1 MNLNFDEKE
10 FGKLLKAYIM
20 IGSNKIL
27 NRKIIFISLAL
38 IVVFCCVDC
47 KKESIIKV
55 LILSGKNNHEWQ
67 KTTTVLAKIY
77 QDSRLFIVNVT
88 ESPDTLTYKALK
100 KFDVI
105 VSNWNSWPDNNFRM
119 PGEWEMDFEKYV
131 NEGGGVVSIHA
142 GASSFYSW
150 NIYHA
155 IGIGRWG
162 KETHHGE
169 QTRVKVHGFDQT
181 HPVTKGFSDFY
192 IFDEIWEKT
201 DIFPGAKALASVS
214 GADEKDGHLISEP
227 ALFSN
232 QTGRGR
238 SFFTTLGHNERALLN
253 SGLQVILLRATQW
266 TAHREIS
273 IEPPADLKDSSITG
287 GNILSWKQSD
297 TTLSLIS
304 NSDILWQF
312 NFMNRFGKPYFHPVR
327 IKNSTLT
334 SVSPADHPWHLGLW
348 FSWKFINGVN
358 YWEYLDDFKSEGS
371 GYRSAGVTQIQKI
384 DIRKNPDFS
393 ADISM
398 EILYHP
404 VNDKAVMTEIR
415 NTHVSMPYNDGSYY
429 IDEEYIFN
437 PVIDEVVLD
446 RTPIEGEPEGKS
458 WGGYAGLSVRFNQDF
473 TSPEII
479 VQSESKDYRKGNWL
493 YMGFNTL
500 TAEKAGIC
508 VLRNSQFATP
518 TTSWYIINDPLTP
531 FYYYSP
537 SVLFDG
543 KIILRKGET
552 LRLKYRVW
560 ILSGQIEK
568 EKIQA
573 KYDEYLKNILK

>member
-1 MNLNFDEKE
+1 M
-10 FGKLLKAYIM
+10 FGT
-20 IGSNKIL
+20 NKIL
-27 NRKIIFISLAL
+27 NRQIVFISLAL
-38 IVVFCCVDC
+38 IVIFCCVDC
-47 KKESIIKV
+47 KKESLIKV

-67 KTTTVLAKIY
+67 KTTAVLTKNY
-77 QDSRLFIVNVT
+77 QDSRLFIVKVT
-88 ESPDTLTYKALK
+88 ENPDTLTYKTLK

-105 VSNWNSWPDNNFRM
+105 VSNWNSWPDINFRM
-119 PGEWEMDFEKYV
+119 SREWERDFERYV

-142 GASSFYSW
+142 GASSFYDW

-169 QTRVKVHGFDQT
+169 QTRGKVFGFDQT
-181 HPVTKGFSDFY
+181 HPVTKGFRDFY

-214 GADEKDGHLISEP
+214 ANDEKDGHLISEP
-227 ALFSN
+227 AIFVN
-232 QTGRGR
+232 QTGKGR

-253 SGLQVILLRATQW
+253 SGLQAILLRASQW

-273 IEPPADLKDSSITG
+273 IEPPADLKDSSNTG
-287 GNILSWKQSD
+287 GTILSWKQSD
-297 TTLSLIS
+297 TTLGLIS
-304 NSDILWQF
+304 NSDIVWQF
-312 NFMNRFGKPYFHPVR
+312 NFRNRFGKPYFHPVR
-327 IKNSTLT
+327 AKNSTLT
-334 SVSPADHPWHLGLW
+334 SLSPGDHPWHLGLW

-371 GYRSAGVTQIQKI
+371 GYRSAGVTREQKI

-393 ADISM
+393 ADIRM
-398 EILYHP
+398 ELLYHP
-404 VNDKAVMTEIR
+404 VNDIVVMTEIR
-415 NTHVSMPYNDGSYY
+415 NSHISSPFNDGSYY

-437 PVIDEVVLD
+437 PIIDEVVLD
-446 RTPIEGEPEGKS
+446 RTPIEGEPGGKS
-458 WGGYAGLSVRFNQDF
+458 WGGYAGLSIRFNQDF

-479 VQSESKDYRKGNWL
+479 VPSESKDYRKGNWL

-500 TAEKAGIC
+500 TSEKAGIC
-508 VLRNSQFATP
+508 VLRNSQFTTP
-518 TTSWYIINDPLTP
+518 TTSWYVINDALTP

-537 SVLFDG
+537 SALFDG
-543 KIILRKGET
+543 KIILRKGEM

-560 ILSGQIEK
+560 ILPGQIGK
-568 EKIQA
+568 DLIQA
-573 KYDEYLKNILK
+573 KYDDYLKYIPKLD